1 MLNLGKFVRWLYH
14 RCLLYLILR
23 SAIVAKIVVVT
34 SGKGGVGKTT
44 TSASF
49 GAGLAKRGFKTK
61 GLKLHIDDISLL
73 ENLSKRLNIPQ
84 NQLIMDAVRAYQRQ
98 LD

>member
-1 MLNLGKFVRWLYH
+1 MP
-14 RCLLYLILR
+14 
-23 SAIVAKIVVVT
+23 KIT
-34 SGKGGVGKTT
+34 STPKSQTQRT
-44 TSASF
+44 ADSD
-49 GAGLAKRGFKTK
+49 AKRGFKTK
-61 GLKLHIDDISLL
+61 GLKLHIDDITLI